1 MADLHPEI
9 FDWSRHRDPLADY
22 YAGRRPAAPVADPD
36 SDSDPEAPLDEERVR
51 PSSFAEWFAI
61 SQTLLPALLLVP
73 GSQAYRFPLRVGAY
87 AISLVAFAI
96 WWFYRGGKQ
105 EGKHPA
111 ETYLLLVFGVVGL
124 SIAHP
129 DTNSL
134 LAGIA
139 QTMLYFAIFCPLFWA
154 RGFVTTRRQLVRV
167 LAVLLVCNGVNA
179 IVGVLQVYD
188 PNRWMPELSMFYG
201 AGPNNFMRGAVS
213 YVGANGELIV
223 RPPGLFDTPGAVCG
237 AGTIAALLGLIFFL
251 EPLALWKRVAAL
263 AMSGAGIAAIYLSH
277 VRVSFVITVAMM
289 VTYAAMLTFQ
299 KQKARV
305 TKFAGLAGA
314 IVVGSFVFAVA
325 LGGSGVS
332 ERFATLFA
340 EDPRSLYYAS
350 RGQAVEYAFTT
361 LLSDYPFGAGLGR
374 WGMMRYYF
382 GNPSSLGSTEL
393 FAEVQPNAWILDG
406 GLFLLAFYSLALVVT
421 VVYDLKFITDLRDP
435 NDRLWAAAVIAA
447 NFGTLT
453 LVFSFVP
460 FGTATGLQFW
470 FLEGCLHGAMA
481 HRPRRT

>member
-1 MADLHPEI
+1 MSETVHPDL
-9 FDWSRHRDPLADY
+9 AAY
-22 YAGRRPAAPVADPD
+22 YATHAPVRAAEDGDGEP
-36 SDSDPEAPLDEERVR
+36 SGPSLDHEDVR
-51 PSSFAEWFAI
+51 PSNFAEWFAI

-73 GSQAYRFPLRVGAY
+73 GSQTYRFPLRVGAY
-87 AISLVAFAI
+87 AISLVAFVL
-96 WWFYRGGKQ
+96 WWFGKGGRQ
-105 EGKHPA
+105 QGKHPA
-111 ETYLLLVFGVVGL
+111 EKFLLMALLVVGL

-129 DTNSL
+129 NTSNL
-134 LAGIA
+134 LAGVA

-154 RGFVTTRRQLVRV
+154 RGYVTTRRQLVRV
-167 LAVLLVCNGVNA
+167 LVVLLICNGLNS

-188 PNRWMPELSMFYG
+188 PNRWMPTLSEFY
-201 AGPNNFMRGAVS
+201 AGGTAATNAMRGAVT
-213 YVGANGELIV
+213 YTGPNGQEII

-251 EPLALWKRVAAL
+251 EPLAWWKRLVAL

-277 VRVSFVITVAMM
+277 VRVSFVITLGMM
-289 VTYAAMLTFQ
+289 TAYAAMLALQ
-299 KQKARV
+299 NQKARV
-305 TKFAGLAGA
+305 TKFVGLGAG

-325 LGGSGVS
+325 LGGTDVS
-332 ERFATLFA
+332 DRFASLFA

-350 RGQAVEYAFTT
+350 RGQAVEYAFTN
-361 LLSDYPFGAGLGR
+361 LLTEYPLGAGLGR

-382 GNPSSLGSTEL
+382 GSASTFDSNEL

-406 GLFLLAFYSLALVVT
+406 GVFLLALYFIALVTT
-421 VVYDLKFITDLRDP
+421 VAYDLKFIQTLRDP
-435 NDRLWAAAVIAA
+435 EDRLWAAAVIAA
-447 NFGTLT
+447 NFGTLP

-481 HRPRRT
+481 NRPRRS